1 MKTWKRLWQNAS
13 RKSKDE
19 YKNFAGSSFYCYGI
33 EMICAI
39 KGSANLQPHDC
50 MLAEKIFEEN
60 ILIRLC
66 FVDDLYV
73 MLWTFCF
80 LTILK

>member
-1 MKTWKRLWQNAS
+1 MTMKTWKRLWQNAS

-50 MLAEKIFEEN
+50 MLADKIFKEN

-66 FVDDLYV
+66 FL
-73 MLWTFCF
+73 MTFM
-80 LTILK
+80 

>member
-1 MKTWKRLWQNAS
+1 MTMKTWKRLWQNAS

-19 YKNFAGSSFYCYGI
+19 YKNFAGSSFYYYGI

-66 FVDDLYV
+66 FL
-73 MLWTFCF
+73 MTFM
-80 LTILK
+80 